1 MRFCRSFIVFIN
13 LLFPVLCSAQ
23 FTDDFSDGDFTNNP
37 TWGGDTAVFDI
48 NAGLEFWL
56 NAPSVQAESYASLPS
71 LSIENAQW
79 EFYLRMDFNPS
90 STNNAKVYLTA
101 DNPVLTGAL
110 NGYYV
115 RVGGLNDDISL
126 WRQDGA
132 TTTEILTGSPGSVDF
147 NQVNVRVRVTR
158 DVLGNWEILR
168 DTTGGNTFVS
178 EGTIFDNTH
187 FSSQHFG
194 VLCDYTSTRSD
205 KFFFDDFAVSGQPYT
220 DITPPVID
228 SVAVVSQNQ
237 LDIFY
242 NEWVDPVTAETV
254 GNYSVNNGV
263 GTPTTAQVDPVLNN
277 LVHLAFG
284 NNFPNAVNSILTTS
298 NVTDTAGN
306 TLVTVN
312 DTFLYYN
319 AINPQPG
326 DIIITEIYADFS
338 PPNGLPAAEYIEIYN
353 ASANI
358 YNLHNWTFTDA
369 SSVAGN
375 LNPYFLFPGDYLV
388 ICKNTTLSLFSAI
401 PNTMGIG
408 PFATL
413 NNGGD
418 NLQLFS
424 NNGTLI
430 DQVNYDIT
438 WYNDPAKDGGGWS
451 LELINPLAVCSS
463 GATNWTA
470 SNDPS
475 GGTPGTQNS
484 VFSTAPDVTAPELVN
499 VNINSQTSL
508 TVAFNEAMD
517 STSVVNAANYDFTPG
532 LTVGTISA
540 QAPEFSQVTINFTTP
555 IDSTL
560 SYDLLVTGVTDCP
573 GNTIGSVNTAS
584 FAIGATPQPGDIIFS
599 EIYNDFLPSN
609 GLPLADYVEIYNN
622 TSSIF
627 NLNNFTFTDAS
638 TLVASFDNYII
649 QPGEYVIL
657 CDQGDT
663 TDFQSY
669 GNYIGL
675 QPFPTINN
683 DFDVL
688 TLRDSLGNVIDQ
700 VAYDDTWY
708 QDPAKEDGGW
718 SLELIN
724 PQAACLGS
732 ATNWIGST
740 ASIGGTPG
748 AQNSVYDLTPDT
760 DSPELT
766 DITVTSQTSI
776 LLSFNENMDSLSLVN
791 GSYNFTP
798 ALPISNITSF
808 GPNFDEVEIVFAA
821 PIDSSISYSL
831 DITNVIDCPGNPI
844 GSVNTGVFAIGAT
857 PSPGDVI
864 ITEIYADF
872 SPAVQLPSS
881 EFVEIYNNSTA
892 LFNLKDW
899 VYTDASTSNAV
910 FDDYLLFPGDYVILC
925 HRDDT
930 SQFSGYGDVI
940 GLFPFPTLN
949 NNFDDLQL
957 IDPNG
962 NTINQVAYTDE
973 WYNDPAKEDGGWTLE
988 LINPQ
993 AVCLGSPGN
1002 WTASIDPAGGT
1013 PGAQNSVYDLT
1024 PDTDAPAL
1032 ESAEVINQNEILITF
1047 DEAMDSAS
1055 VVNATYNFTPALTVS
1070 TVEAFPP
1077 LYNEASIAFTTNIDT
1092 VTLYSMEVTNVADCP
1107 GNGIGSFN
1115 VADFAI
1121 GVEPQIGDLIINEL
1135 YPEPDTTASPNLPN
1149 GEFIEL
1155 HNTSN
1160 QAVRTTNL
1168 FISDETRTA
1177 QIPTAVIEPGGYLI
1191 LCDDDFEAEYSLF
1204 GNTLGFASIPSLN
1217 NTGEFISLR
1226 NDTGGVLDGVLYDR
1240 TTYQNANQANGGWTL
1255 ERINPEEPCGG
1266 SINWRASEA
1275 PNHGTPASINSVYD
1289 PSFGTAEPE
1298 IEAIVIQDVDLIEV
1312 FFTKDMDSASLA
1324 TATYTLSPAGLSTI
1338 IRADPVGPD
1347 YNSVN
1352 IEFDSA
1358 NIAEGVIFTLTVDNA
1373 ADCAG
1378 NPLASFNFADFEI
1391 PNERDIVINEVLFN
1405 PIGEGSDYVELYNRS
1420 DNVVNIQGWA
1430 LAFENSSG
1438 GISYNTIT
1446 DQFTELGPGEF
1457 ILLCE
1462 DDRNIEFRYPENSDE
1477 DVFFEMDLPTYS
1489 NTAGNVRLVSSL
1501 RTEVDEFTYSED
1513 FHFPLLESQE
1523 GVSLE
1528 RINYDRPTQ
1537 DRTNWHSAAE
1547 DAGFGTPGVENSQY
1561 KPAGYRN
1568 SEITLPNNTFSPD
1581 GDGVEDILNINYKFE
1596 APGYVANVR
1605 IFDSEGREIRQI
1617 ANNQLLALEGT
1628 FAWDGITSENEKAR
1642 VGLYV
1647 VFIEVF
1653 DLNGDKKLYK
1663 ETCVLATRF

>member
-37 TWGGDTAVFDI
+37 TWSGDTAVFAI
-48 NAGLEFWL
+48 TAGEFQL
-56 NAPSVQAESYASLPS
+56 NAPPMQAESYASLPS

-90 STNNAKVYLTA
+90 STNNARIYLTA
-101 DNPVLTGAL
+101 NNPVLTGAL

-126 WRQDGA
+126 WRQDGSA
-132 TTTEILTGSPGSVDF
+132 TTEILTGSAGSVDF

-158 DVLGNWEILR
+158 DVLGNWEVLR
-168 DTTGGNTFVS
+168 DTTGGNTFIS
-178 EGTIFDNTH
+178 EGTVLDNTH

-205 KFFFDDFAVSGQPYT
+205 KFFFDDFSVSGQPYT
-220 DITPPVID
+220 DLTPPVID
-228 SVAVVSQNQ
+228 SVAVISQSE
-237 LDIFY
+237 LDVFF
-242 NEWVDPVTAETV
+242 NEEVDAATAQTV
-254 GNYSVNNGV
+254 GNYVVNNGV
-263 GTPTTAQVDPVLNN
+263 GSPTSAQVDVVLNS
-277 LVHLAFG
+277 LVHLTFG
-284 NNFPNAVNSILTTS
+284 NNFPNATNSILTTS

-306 TLVTVN
+306 VLVTTN

-319 AINPQPG
+319 AVVPQPG
-326 DIIITEIYADFS
+326 DVIITEIFADFS
-338 PPNGLPAAEYIEIYN
+338 PANGLPAAEYIEIYN
-353 ASANI
+353 ASSSI
-358 YNLHNWTFTDA
+358 YNLENWIFTDA
-369 SSVAGN
+369 SAVAGS
-375 LNPYFLFPGDYLV
+375 LPQDFLFPGDYLV
-388 ICKNTTLSLFSAI
+388 ICQNTNLPLFSAI
-401 PNTMGIG
+401 PNTIGIG
-408 PFATL
+408 PFPTL

-418 NLQLFS
+418 NLQLLS

-430 DQVNYDIT
+430 DQVNYDIS
-438 WYNDPAKDGGGWS
+438 WYNDPSKDDGGWS
-451 LELINPLAVCSS
+451 LELINPLAVCAA
-463 GATNWTA
+463 GA
-470 SNDPS
+470 SNWSASNNPS
-475 GGTPGTQNS
+475 GGTPGIQNS
-484 VFSTAPDVTAPELVN
+484 IFSIAPDITAPELIDLN
-499 VNINSQTSL
+499 LNSTTSISIE
-508 TVAFNEAMD
+508 FNEAMD
-517 STSVVNAANYDFTPG
+517 SASVVNAANYNFTPG
-532 LTVGTISA
+532 LTVGSISA
-540 QAPEFSQVTINFTTP
+540 LAPEFSQVTINLTTA

-560 SYDLLVTGVTDCP
+560 SYNLTVTGVTDCP
-573 GNTIGSVNTAS
+573 GNTIGSVNTAG
-584 FAIGATPQPGDIIFS
+584 FAIGATPQPGDIIFT

-609 GLPLADYVEIYNN
+609 GLPLADYVEIYNT

-627 NLNNFTFTDAS
+627 NLDGFTFTDAS
-638 TLVASFDNYII
+638 TLVGVFDSYII

-657 CDQGDT
+657 CSQGDT
-663 TDFQSY
+663 TDFQPY

-683 DFDVL
+683 DFDNLIL
-688 TLRDSLGNVIDQ
+688 TDSLGNVIDQ
-700 VAYDDTWY
+700 IAYDDTWY

-724 PQAACLGS
+724 PQAICASS
-732 ATNWIGST
+732 ASNWIGSNAAT
-740 ASIGGTPG
+740 GGTPG
-748 AQNSVYDLTPDT
+748 AQNSVFDLTPDT
-760 DSPELT
+760 DAPELT
-766 DITVTSQTSI
+766 DVTVTSQSSVI
-776 LLSFNENMDSLSLVN
+776 LSFNENMDSLSLVN

-798 ALPISNITSF
+798 ALTISNITSF
-808 GPNFDEVEIVFAA
+808 GPNFDEVEIVFTT
-821 PIDSSISYSL
+821 PLDSSISYSL
-831 DITNVIDCPGNPI
+831 DISNVTDCPGNPI
-844 GSVNTGVFAIGAT
+844 GSVNSAIFAIGAT
-857 PSPGDVI
+857 PAPGDVI
-864 ITEIYADF
+864 ITEIFADF

-881 EFVEIYNNSTA
+881 EFVEIYNNSSE

-930 SQFSGYGDVI
+930 AQFSSFGDVI
-940 GLFPFPTLN
+940 GLFPFPGLN

-957 IDPNG
+957 IDPSG
-962 NTINQVAYTDE
+962 VTINQVAYSSE
-973 WYNDPAKEDGGWTLE
+973 WYNNPAKEDGGWTLE

-1002 WTASIDPAGGT
+1002 WTASTDAAGGT
-1013 PGAQNSVYDLT
+1013 PGVQNSVYDLT
-1024 PDTDAPAL
+1024 PDTDSPSL
-1032 ESAEVINQNEILITF
+1032 VRAEVINQNELLITF
-1047 DEAMDSAS
+1047 DEAMDSTS
-1055 VVNATYNFTPALTVS
+1055 VVNATYDFTPALTVS
-1070 TVEAFPP
+1070 AVEAFPP
-1077 LYNEASIAFTTNIDT
+1077 LYNEASITFTTNIDS
-1092 VTLYSMEVTNVADCP
+1092 VTIYSMEVTNVVDCP
-1107 GNGIGSFN
+1107 GNAIGPFN

-1121 GVEPQIGDLIINEL
+1121 GVEPQLGDLIINEL
-1135 YPEPDTTASPNLPN
+1135 YPEPDTLESPNLPN

-1155 HNTSN
+1155 HNTSS

-1168 FISDETRTA
+1168 FISDGTNTA

-1226 NDTGGVLDGVLYDR
+1226 NDTGGVLDGVLYDK
-1240 TTYQNANQANGGWTL
+1240 TTYQNANRSEGGYTL
-1255 ERINPEEPCGG
+1255 ERINPEDPCGG

-1275 PNHGTPASINSVYD
+1275 PNHGTPASINSVYN
-1289 PSFGTAEPE
+1289 PNFGTAEPE
-1298 IEAIVIQDVDLIEV
+1298 IEAVVIENIDLIEV

-1324 TATYTLSPAGLSTI
+1324 NATYTLSPTGIATI
-1338 IRADPVGPD
+1338 VRVDPVGPD
-1347 YNSVN
+1347 YNSVTVA
-1352 IEFDSA
+1352 FDTT
-1358 NIAEGVIFTLTVDNA
+1358 NIAQGVVFTLTIDNA

-1378 NPLASFNFADFEI
+1378 NPMATFNFADFEI
-1391 PNERDIVINEVLFN
+1391 PNERDIIINEVLFN

-1420 DNVVNIQGWA
+1420 DKTVNIQGWA

-1446 DQFTELGPGEF
+1446 EQLTELGPEEF

-1462 DDRNIEFRYPENSDE
+1462 DDRNIEFRYPQNSDE
-1477 DVFFEMDLPTYS
+1477 DVFLEMDLPTYS
-1489 NTAGNVRLVSSL
+1489 NTSGNVRLVSSL

-1528 RINYDRPTQ
+1528 RINYDRATQ

-1561 KPAGYRN
+1561 KSAGYRS
-1568 SEITLPNNTFSPD
+1568 SEITLPDNTFSPD
-1581 GDGVEDILNINYKFE
+1581 GDGFEDILNINYKFE

-1647 VFIEVF
+1647 IFVEVF